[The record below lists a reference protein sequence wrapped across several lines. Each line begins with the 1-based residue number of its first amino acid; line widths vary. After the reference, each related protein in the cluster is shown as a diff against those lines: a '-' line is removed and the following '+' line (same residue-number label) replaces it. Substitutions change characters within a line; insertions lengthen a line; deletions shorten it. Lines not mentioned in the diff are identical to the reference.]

1 MLSLGFRSQLCG
13 TFWVFLLLFG
23 PLVFSAGSSLCFSNG
38 DRDVGVRDFG
48 LSFCLRVGYGSW
60 EIFAVGTKYFPAF
73 CLLGYSTHVE
83 EDVVYMIHSNVL
95 IKEHISHTIHL

>member
-1 MLSLGFRSQLCG
+1 M
-13 TFWVFLLLFG
+13 LLFG

-60 EIFAVGTKYFPAF
+60 EIFAVGTKYLQHFVYLVIVPMLKKMF
-73 CLLGYSTHVE
+73 LNFICIHIYSLY
-83 EDVVYMIHSNVL
+83 DSF
-95 IKEHISHTIHL
+95 